1 MSALTYVKVSGG
13 HFELEDTIT
22 THIIK
27 IISFVDSKLKILG
40 VHRLVI
46 LEAYI
51 MALMAEAECLQGW
64 RKILVFT
71 RKYWEI
77 RLILNLQI

>member
-1 MSALTYVKVSGG
+1 VSGG

-40 VHRLVI
+40 VHSKFKGPL
-46 LEAYI
+46 A
-51 MALMAEAECLQGW
+51 W
-64 RKILVFT
+64 NT
-71 RKYWEI
+71 
-77 RLILNLQI
+77 LNRELSAIGDIFF